1 MPSWQDFTGLNRG
14 YVLELYEKYRR
25 DPASV
30 DPGTR
35 AVFDQWAPPPEESP
49 AALAGEIPV
58 HKAIGAVNLAQS
70 IRRYGHLAAQLDPL
84 GTPPIGDPSLLPATH
99 GVTNEDLRALP
110 ASLVTSALCDNASN
124 MEDVVETYRQ
134 VYCSTTGYDISHVFV
149 PEERSWL
156 RQDIECG
163 RHRAPADPID
173 PVALLERLM
182 RIKRI
187 DPPTS

>member
-30 DPGTR
+30 DAGTR
-35 AVFDQWAPPPEESP
+35 ALFEQWAPPAEESP

-84 GTPPIGDPSLLPATH
+84 G
-99 GVTNEDLRALP
+99 
-110 ASLVTSALCDNASN
+110 
-124 MEDVVETYRQ
+124 Q
-134 VYCSTTGYDISHVFV
+134 
-149 PEERSWL
+149 
-156 RQDIECG
+156 
-163 RHRAPADPID
+163 PADRRSLAASGHAWRHQRRSSR
-173 PVALLERLM
+173 VA
-182 RIKRI
+182 
-187 DPPTS
+187 